1 MWLLGKKSLR
11 FSCFNRNRKRC
22 VGTSRRWG
30 FFLNRF
36 KFKLKSNDNREWD
49 RIEIF
54 TFFFVHWIFQIDS
67 ATPVFFSQDWKIWN
81 FPFEFLVLH
90 KQDCFFYL
98 HRFLFN
104 MCMCLRVKQHPEN
117 YGTKILEMSMIH
129 DVDGGWWWRRWRRR
143 CGGLVAEA
151 QDRFTYLPDVS
162 KVISSHVIRLQI
174 AIVDS

>member
-1 MWLLGKKSLR
+1 MTIENGTASR
-11 FSCFNRNRKRC
+11 FSL
-22 VGTSRRWG
+22 S
-30 FFLNRF
+30 FLSIEY
-36 KFKLKSNDNREWD
+36 FKLIR
-49 RIEIF
+49 
-54 TFFFVHWIFQIDS
+54 QL
-67 ATPVFFSQDWKIWN
+67 PFFSHKIEKFEISLLN
-81 FPFEFLVLH
+81 FWCYIS
-90 KQDCFFYL
+90 KIAFFYL
-98 HRFLFN
+98 HRFFFN